1 MRLAPASH
9 LRGRYA
15 NPVQAAP
22 REGTYLREV
31 YDLFMANKGV
41 AIEFTMGR
49 NRRVIEVLT
58 DYYGLDIRCIHRG
71 RRHCGKS
78 QWVLAGE
85 WFGRS
90 YQDYIAERLEAA

>member
-1 MRLAPASH
+1 MRFAPASH

-15 NPVQAAP
+15 RPVQAAP

-31 YDLFMANKGV
+31 YDLFMANKGI
-41 AIEFTMGR
+41 AIEFTTQR

-58 DYYGLDIRCIHRG
+58 DFYGLDIRCLRRG
-71 RRHCGKS
+71 HRHCRKS

-90 YQDYIAERLEAA
+90 YQDCIAERLEAA